1 MVGFILIAIVA
12 TGEGKMDDTIY
23 RQTAIKALNTEII
36 KRRLLDDVNDGM
48 LDEFDTESIL
58 RKVPSAER
66 HGRWIEFDDAYNRI
80 SGRCSVCGWE
90 SHLYED
96 DVVGMPYCPNC
107 GAKMD
112 GEQNG

>member
-1 MVGFILIAIVA
+1 MADYIDRQEVLDAIQNVCKRTCTIARIMQ
-12 TGEGKMDDTIY
+12 K
-23 RQTAIKALNTEII
+23 
-36 KRRLLDDVNDGM
+36 
-48 LDEFDTESIL
+48 SINEL
-58 RKVPSAER
+58 PSAER

-107 GAKMD
+107 GTRMD
-112 GEQNG
+112 GEQNETD